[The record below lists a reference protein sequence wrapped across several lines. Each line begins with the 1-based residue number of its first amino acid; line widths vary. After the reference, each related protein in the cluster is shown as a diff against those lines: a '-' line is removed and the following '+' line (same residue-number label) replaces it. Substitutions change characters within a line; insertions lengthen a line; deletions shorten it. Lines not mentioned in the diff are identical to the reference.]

1 MTPKFR
7 RWDKINKVML
17 QHKDIPVL
25 LKNARDDNQFVYILW
40 TGLLDK
46 AGVEIYDG
54 DFVRKSDPVIKE
66 YDGAIGIVRFDG
78 SISGLSGFGVDRISG
93 AEGSFYYPDGS
104 NFGPECIEVI
114 GNVHD
119 NPELLHGRK

>member
-17 QHKDIPVL
+17 QHKEIPVL
-25 LKNARDDNQFVYILW
+25 LKNARDDNQFVYMLW

-46 AGVEIYDG
+46 AGVEIFEG
-54 DFVRKSDPVIKE
+54 DVVHFVDPKCYARPKVFKSVVKWFQEGCSYLCDE
-66 YDGAIGIVRFDG
+66 IGTDKSHGLHEF
-78 SISGLSGFGVDRISG
+78 SI
-93 AEGSFYYPDGS
+93 
-104 NFGPECIEVI
+104 PEIEVI

-119 NPELLHGRK
+119 NPELIDGRK